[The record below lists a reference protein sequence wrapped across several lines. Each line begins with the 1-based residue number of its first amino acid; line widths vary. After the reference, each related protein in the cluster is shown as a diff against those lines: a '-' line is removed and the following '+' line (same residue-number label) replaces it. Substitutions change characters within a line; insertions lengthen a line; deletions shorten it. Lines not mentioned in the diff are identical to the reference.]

1 LTGERRTRVAR
12 KGIEEGEVVRS
23 SRAYDPTSQDP
34 HELWRMISFHEAVGG
49 ERYTGLSNSLLAELE
64 MTGLVQS
71 GRGVL
76 IGELEQPLSQV
87 VVNQQATPASRQ
99 LTLVRLVIPIEQI
112 DRAAPNQLPKFN
124 DPPPATGSA
133 PNPDQPK
140 VETP

>member
-1 LTGERRTRVAR
+1 
-12 KGIEEGEVVRS
+12 
-23 SRAYDPTSQDP
+23 
-34 HELWRMISFHEAVGG
+34 MITFHEAVGG
-49 ERYTGLSNSLLAELE
+49 DRYTGLSNSLLADLE

-76 IGELEQPLSQV
+76 IGELEQPLSQT

-99 LTLVRLVIPIEQI
+99 LTLVRLVIPVEQI

-124 DPPPATGSA
+124 EPPPASGAT